1 MARLACGSE
10 EGIFSSPTQF
20 LPLQRASEPRAV
32 LGWIMSHLRC
42 WNVNGVDRFVGYPM
56 RTEIP

>member
-32 LGWIMSHLRC
+32 LG
-42 WNVNGVDRFVGYPM
+42 
-56 RTEIP
+56 